1 MKATSKLVLCAL
13 GLLQG
18 AQTAQ
23 VTAADKEADLTT
35 FANNLINM
43 VDGPAAEALKD
54 VKVPKFGDRYLD
66 LMDRK
71 ENGGLLHDDAFK
83 TMC

>member
-1 MKATSKLVLCAL
+1 MKATSQLVLFAL

-23 VTAADKEADLTT
+23 VNAAAKDADAAA

-43 VDGPAAEALKD
+43 VDGPAAEALKE
-54 VKVPKFGDRYLD
+54 VKVPKFGERYQD